1 MPQIMSRWG
10 VLPGLLGL
18 AWCPSAWAVD
28 FMNDVKPLLSR
39 LGCNGSSCHGKAE
52 GQNGFKLSVFDA
64 DPEGDYHSITREV
77 RGRRIMQTAPQ
88 ASLFLRK
95 GTGELGHGGGA
106 RMEKGSR
113 EYRVLHD
120 WIRDGLKFAEEERPA
135 MTSLRMEPPRA
146 VLPFGARQPLKVIA
160 RYADGSEADVT
171 WQAVFHS
178 NDVGMA
184 EVDEE
189 GGVTIGN
196 GIGQT
201 AVMARFQ
208 GKVSVFQAIVPR
220 PGPKTTAPAPPAQ
233 TFIDRLVH
241 RHLDR
246 LNVRPSGLADDA
258 TYLRRVHLD
267 LIGTLPP
274 AAETEAFLKDDR
286 EDKRGQLVETLM
298 QRPEFAD
305 FWALKWSDLLRVDR
319 LALGHENAFAYYQW
333 IRDAM
338 RDNRPL
344 DQWTRELLTAEGP
357 LRDQPAGFFYKVAAK
372 PGEMAAMTSQ
382 VFLGV
387 RITCAE
393 CHQHPY
399 DQWTQ
404 RDYQGMRGFF
414 AQIKYKKLGEAEALL
429 AEGNPT
435 GKHPRTGE
443 PIFPYALGATMPE
456 VAPEGDRRQA
466 LADWMTRPEN
476 PWFARNLANRIWAHF
491 MGRGLIEPV
500 DDLRATNP
508 PSNPE
513 LMNALAKAL
522 TDYRYDLRAMIRLI
536 TASRAY
542 QLSSEPNAT
551 NERDERN
558 HSRALLRRL
567 PAEVLLDAVCQ
578 VTGVKEK
585 FPGVPAGARA
595 IQLWDSQAQHYF
607 LKLFGRPSRASACD
621 CERASG
627 ASMAQALHLMN
638 SPALEAKLAHAGG
651 RLGKLEREHA
661 DDAELARQLY
671 LTIYN
676 REPSAAESERAKRHL
691 GARRAQRRKA
701 TEDLAWAMLNSVEFI
716 FNH

>member
-1 MPQIMSRWG
+1 MRPMTGRSI
-10 VLPGLLGL
+10 LLLWLL
-18 AWCPSAWAVD
+18 AINPAVAAVD

-39 LGCNGSSCHGKAE
+39 LGCNGSACHGKAE
-52 GQNGFKLSVFDA
+52 GQNGFKLSVFAA
-64 DPEGDYHSITREV
+64 DPKGDYQSILKEG
-77 RGRRIMQTAPQ
+77 RGRRITQAAPE

-95 GTGELGHGGGA
+95 ATGEIGHGGGV
-106 RMEKGSR
+106 RLQKGSR
-113 EYRVLHD
+113 EYEMLHD
-120 WIRDGLKFAEEERPA
+120 WIRGGLTFAEEERPA
-135 MTSLRMEPPRA
+135 MVALRMEPARA
-146 VLPFGARQPLKVIA
+146 VLPFGAHQPLKVIA
-160 RYADGSEADVT
+160 RYADGREADVT

-184 EVDEE
+184 KVDEQ
-189 GGVTIGN
+189 GAVTIGN
-196 GIGQT
+196 SIGQT

-208 GKVSVFQAIVPR
+208 GKVSVFQAVIPR
-220 PGPKTTAPAPPAQ
+220 PGPAPILPARPVHN
-233 TFIDRLVH
+233 FIDRLVDQ
-241 RHLDR
+241 HLAR
-246 LNVRPSGLADDA
+246 LKVHPSGLADDA
-258 TYLRRVHLD
+258 TYLRRVYLD
-267 LIGTLPP
+267 LIGTLPT
-274 AAETEAFLKDDR
+274 AKETEAFLQDNRK
-286 EDKRGQLVETLM
+286 DKRIRLVNTLM
-298 QRPEFAD
+298 GRPEFAD

-333 IRDAM
+333 IRGAM

-382 VFLGV
+382 IFLGV

-404 RDYQGMRGFF
+404 QDYHGMRGFF
-414 AQIKYKKLGEAEALL
+414 EQVKYKKLGTTEALL
-429 AEGNPT
+429 AEGDPK
-435 GKHPRTGE
+435 GKHPRTGA
-443 PIFPYALGATMPE
+443 PVFPYALGTVMPE
-456 VAPEGDRRQA
+456 TSPEGDRRQT
-466 LADWMTRPEN
+466 LADWMTQPDN
-476 PWFARNLANRIWAHF
+476 PWFARNLANRLWAHF

-513 LMNALAKAL
+513 LMEALAKAMV
-522 TDYRYDLRAMIRLI
+522 DSRYDLRAMIRLI
-536 TASRAY
+536 TASRTY

-551 NERDERN
+551 NELDERN

-567 PAEVLLDAVCQ
+567 PAEVLLDAVSQ
-578 VTGVKEK
+578 VTGVEEK
-585 FPGVPAGARA
+585 FHGVPAGVRA
-595 IQLWDSQAQHYF
+595 IQLWDSQVQHYF
-607 LKLFGRPSRASACD
+607 LKLFGRPARASVCE
-621 CERASG
+621 CERAVG

-651 RLGKLEREHA
+651 QLGRMEKTHA
-661 DDAELARQLY
+661 DDAALARQLY

-676 REPSAAESERAKRHL
+676 REPSTAERERAVQHL
-691 GARRAQRRKA
+691 GSRRAQRRKA
-701 TEDLAWAMLNSVEFI
+701 AEDLAWAMLNSMEFI